1 MAVNTTIAELKYQDD
16 KSDKVY
22 EIEVQPAP
30 ADSQYP
36 GNTNVQIR
44 YGKRGSTL
52 RVQNKTFS
60 DMESA
65 MDFARSKET
74 EKRNN
79 GYVDESSKFKS
90 TRRAS
95 KANRSKNMGS
105 MAIGSDSFMSP
116 KVMKAK
122 RWAKKKKNDRLQD
135 FRISEKLDGFRA
147 VWDGEKFV
155 SKDGLT
161 FDAPEWFTSGL
172 PRNVKLD
179 GELWTG
185 RGGWNDVASIA
196 RTKKESPNYDESRW
210 ADVQYMIFDSPTLH
224 EMYGDVENNP
234 QVDDPYSAFEAVY
247 EQLIAMSE
255 PQYPGHEMVLAY
267 PYRNLD
273 DKAYVHNRNLKSQGK
288 YTWTKAQMIEQMRV
302 LSKPTGK
309 EFPDEETAKLPMH
322 RLIDLFEDHQKKNAQ
337 YGYGNFYFNKSLRL
351 PYTPNTFFFDSES
364 QIKNEGER
372 QKIENSSIK
381 PVEVNY
387 VGGSK
392 EYEVGPYKSMEHDL
406 TIDRKIAGLNEISIP
421 GRYRVVPNADFKNP
435 SPFML
440 ETINRIWE
448 DKLGA
453 KNVDFD
459 DIFETDSRYEIVGF
473 KETENGGINPDI
485 VEWLLEEIV
494 NDGGE
499 GAMLR
504 RKDGLYEMG
513 NVQGTRRS
521 SNIYKV
527 KPRDTEEGILVGF
540 EEGLGRNEGRVGSFI
555 LKHPKIEGKTWKLG
569 SGLADPIRERPPP
582 IGSEIEY
589 EFTGRTSSG
598 IPKEASFL
606 RVRKPSTW
614 NASIR
619 RINGKQFRE
628 VGRSYN
634 QFKTRAIANV
644 IRQRTNRN
652 VRVIPKA
659 KGYSLYVGNVRKR

>member
-30 ADSQYP
+30 ADSKYP

-44 YGKRGSTL
+44 YGRRGSKL

-60 DMESA
+60 DIDSA

-185 RGGWNDVASIA
+185 RGGWNLVASIA
-196 RTKKESPNYDESRW
+196 RTKKESLKFDESRW

-267 PYRNLD
+267 PYKNLD
-273 DKAYVHNRNLKSQGK
+273 EKAYVHNRNLKSPGK
-288 YTWTKAQMIEQMRV
+288 YQWTKAQMIEQMRL
-302 LSKPTGK
+302 LSEPTGK

-322 RLIDLFEDHQKKNAQ
+322 RLIDLFEEHQKKNAR
-337 YGYGNFYFNKSLRL
+337 SLGSINRKMRI
-351 PYTPNTFFFDSES
+351 PNTPNTFFFDSES

-372 QKIENSSIK
+372 QRIENPSIK
-381 PVEVNY
+381 TVEVNY

-392 EYEVGPYKSMEHDL
+392 EYEVGPYKSTEHDL
-406 TIDRKIAGLNEISIP
+406 TIDRSIAGLANISIP
-421 GRYRVVPNADFKNP
+421 GRYRVVPNADFQNP
-435 SPFML
+435 SGFML
-440 ETINRIWE
+440 DTINRIWE

-453 KNVDFD
+453 RNVDFD
-459 DIFETDSRYEIVGF
+459 DIFETDSRYDIVGF
-473 KETENGGINPDI
+473 KELENGGINPDI

-634 QFKTRAIANV
+634 QFKTRAIANA

>member
-1 MAVNTTIAELKYQDD
+1 MYQ
-16 KSDKVY
+16 
-22 EIEVQPAP
+22 IEVQPAP

-36 GNTNVQIR
+36 GNTNVEIK
-44 YGKRGSTL
+44 YGRRGSNL
-52 RVQNKTFS
+52 RTQNKIFS
-60 DMESA
+60 DIQSA
-65 MDFARSKET
+65 LDFARSKET

-79 GYVDESSKFKS
+79 GYVDESSKFIS

-105 MAIGSDSFMSP
+105 MAIGTDSFMSP

-122 RWAKKKKNDRLQD
+122 RWAKKKKNDGLKD

-172 PRNVKLD
+172 PRNIKLD

-210 ADVQYMIFDSPTLH
+210 ADVQYMIFDSPTLN
-224 EMYGDVENNP
+224 EFGRNLKREEGVFDG
-234 QVDDPYSAFEAVY
+234 VY
-247 EQLIAMSE
+247 NQLIAMSE
-255 PQYPGHEMVLAY
+255 PQYPGHEMVLAF
-267 PYRNLD
+267 PYKNLD
-273 DKAYVHNRNLKSQGK
+273 DKAYVFNRNLKSAGK
-288 YTWTKAQMIEQMRV
+288 YQWTKAQLIEQMRA
-302 LSKPTGK
+302 LSKPTGY
-309 EFPDEETAKLPMH
+309 EFPDESQAKYPMH
-322 RLIDLFEDHQKKNAQ
+322 KLIDLFEGHQQ
-337 YGYGNFYFNKSLRL
+337 YHMRPPFYGYKGRIPN
-351 PYTPNTFFFDSES
+351 TPNTFFFDSES
-364 QIKNEGER
+364 QIKQEGKR
-372 QKIENSSIK
+372 QSIENSSIK
-381 PVEVNY
+381 PVQVEY

-392 EYEVGPYKSMEHDL
+392 EYEVGPYMSKEHDL
-406 TIDRKIAGLNEISIP
+406 TIDRSVAGLNEISIP
-421 GRYRVVPNADFKNP
+421 GRYRVVPNASMDNP
-435 SPFML
+435 SSAML
-440 ETINRIWE
+440 REIEVLWE
-448 DKLGA
+448 DQLGA
-453 KNVDFD
+453 NGVAFE
-459 DIFETDSRYEIVGF
+459 DIFQTDSNLDIVGF
-473 KETENGGINPDI
+473 KKDENGMIIPELVEYLLQRI
-485 VEWLLEEIV
+485 VK
-494 NDGGE
+494 DGGE

-504 RKDGLYEMG
+504 RKDGVYEMG

-555 LKHPKIEGKTWKLG
+555 LKHPNIEGKTWKLG

-634 QFKTRAIANV
+634 QFKTRAIANL

-659 KGYSLYVGNVRKR
+659 KGYSLYLGNVRKR

>member
-1 MAVNTTIAELKYQDD
+1 MAVNTKIAELKYQDD

-22 EIEVQPAP
+22 QIEVQPAP

-36 GNTNVQIR
+36 GNTNVEIK
-44 YGKRGSTL
+44 YGRRGSNL
-52 RVQNKTFS
+52 RTQNKIFS
-60 DMESA
+60 DIQSA
-65 MDFARSKET
+65 LDFARSKET

-79 GYVDESSKFKS
+79 GYVDESSKFIS

-105 MAIGSDSFMSP
+105 MAIGTDSFMSP

-122 RWAKKKKNDRLQD
+122 RWAKKKKNDGLKD

-172 PRNVKLD
+172 PRNIKLD

-210 ADVQYMIFDSPTLH
+210 ADVQYMIFDSPTLN
-224 EMYGDVENNP
+224 EFGRNLKREEGVFDG
-234 QVDDPYSAFEAVY
+234 VY
-247 EQLIAMSE
+247 NQLIAMSE
-255 PQYPGHEMVLAY
+255 PQYPGHEMVLAF
-267 PYRNLD
+267 PYKNLD
-273 DKAYVHNRNLKSQGK
+273 DKAYVFNRNLKSAGK
-288 YTWTKAQMIEQMRV
+288 YQWTKAQLIEQMRA
-302 LSKPTGK
+302 LSKPTGY
-309 EFPDEETAKLPMH
+309 EFPDESQAKYPMH
-322 RLIDLFEDHQKKNAQ
+322 KLIDLFEGHQQ
-337 YGYGNFYFNKSLRL
+337 YHMRPPFYGYKGRIPN
-351 PYTPNTFFFDSES
+351 TPNTFFFDSES
-364 QIKNEGER
+364 QIKQEGKR
-372 QKIENSSIK
+372 QSIENSSIK
-381 PVEVNY
+381 PVQVEY

-392 EYEVGPYKSMEHDL
+392 EYEVGPYMSKEHDL
-406 TIDRKIAGLNEISIP
+406 TIDRSVAGLNEISIP
-421 GRYRVVPNADFKNP
+421 GRYRVVPNASMDNP
-435 SPFML
+435 SSAML
-440 ETINRIWE
+440 REIEVLWE
-448 DKLGA
+448 DQLGA
-453 KNVDFD
+453 NGVAFE
-459 DIFETDSRYEIVGF
+459 DIFQTDSNLDIVGF
-473 KETENGGINPDI
+473 KKDENGMIIPELVEYLLQRI
-485 VEWLLEEIV
+485 VK
-494 NDGGE
+494 DGGE

-504 RKDGLYEMG
+504 RKDGVYEMG

-555 LKHPKIEGKTWKLG
+555 LKHPNIEGKTWKLG

-634 QFKTRAIANV
+634 QFKTRAIANL

-659 KGYSLYVGNVRKR
+659 KGYSLYLGNVRKR